1 MLSRVADSLYWTS
14 RYLERAEHTARLI
27 DINMG
32 LMLDRSRVSAERR
45 WQRVLA
51 AVGAAQGLGWN
62 DDATGM
68 AGEPGRWVGV
78 TALVHALCF
87 DTTKLAS
94 ITACIFGARENAR
107 QIRDEISTEQ
117 WQRLNGLFHEIS
129 RLRTASPSERNLGEF
144 LPTIIDGIH
153 LFQGVTDTTL
163 SHGEGWQ
170 VLRVG
175 RYLERAWSL
184 TTLLDVYEREVFL
197 GEGSDDDAGEY
208 LEWVGL
214 LRVCTAF
221 EAFCRV
227 QTADLTH
234 ERILEFL
241 LLNPDFPHS
250 VRYAVDA
257 LHNALEAIQQQ
268 TRTQHGG
275 ELMRVAGRLKATL
288 GFAQIGEILAQDPV
302 RYLRR
307 ILEQCR
313 EIHDL
318 IYAVYIQY
326 SVETALAV

>member
-1 MLSRVADSLYWTS
+1 MLSRVADSLYWTA

-51 AVGAAQGLGWN
+51 AVGASPGLSRQEGE
-62 DDATGM
+62 GS
-68 AGEPGRWVGV
+68 EPGTWVGV
-78 TALVHALCF
+78 AALVHALCF
-87 DTTKLAS
+87 DTTRHAS
-94 ITACIFGARENAR
+94 ITACIFAARENAR
-107 QIRDEISTEQ
+107 QIRDEMSTEQ

-129 RLRTASPSERNLGEF
+129 RLRTSAPSERNLAEF
-144 LPTIIDGIH
+144 LPTIVDGVH

-163 SHGEGWQ
+163 SHGEGWH
-170 VLRVG
+170 VLRAG

-184 TTLLDVYEREVFL
+184 TMLLDVYEREVFP
-197 GEGSDDDAGEY
+197 GDDSDDASQY
-208 LEWVGL
+208 LDWVGL
-214 LRVCTAF
+214 LRICTAF

-227 QTADLTH
+227 NTADLTH

-241 LLNPDFPHS
+241 LLDPAFPHS

-257 LHNALEAIQQQ
+257 LHNALEAIQKH

-275 ELMRVAGRLKATL
+275 ELMRVAGRLKANL
-288 GFAQIGEILAQDPV
+288 GFAEIGEILANNPV
-302 RYLRR
+302 RYLRG
-307 ILEQCR
+307 ILDQCR
-313 EIHDL
+313 QIHDL

-326 SVETALAV
+326 AVETALAV

>member
-1 MLSRVADSLYWTS
+1 MLSRVADSLYWTT

-45 WQRVLA
+45 WQRVLNA
-51 AVGAAQGLGWN
+51 LGSARGLGWQ
-62 DDATGM
+62 DDREE
-68 AGEPGRWVGV
+68 EPARWLGV

-87 DTTKLAS
+87 DTNRHAS
-94 ITACIFGARENAR
+94 ITACIFSARENAR

-129 RLRTASPSERNLGEF
+129 RLRTASPSERNLAEF

-163 SHGEGWQ
+163 SHGEGWH

-184 TTLLDVYEREVFL
+184 TMLLGVYEREVFPA
-197 GEGSDDDAGEY
+197 EETDDTSSY

-214 LRVCTAF
+214 LRICTAF

-227 QTADLTH
+227 HTAELSH

-241 LLNPDFPHS
+241 LLDPDFPHS

-257 LHNALEAIQQQ
+257 LHNALEAIQAL
-268 TRTQHGG
+268 TRTQHGA

-288 GFAQIGEILAQDPV
+288 GFGQIDEILAQDPA

>member
-32 LMLDRSRVSAERR
+32 LMLDRSRVSTERR
-45 WQRVLA
+45 WQRVLSA
-51 AVGAAQGLGWN
+51 LGAQGLAWK
-62 DDATGM
+62 DPAEPERW
-68 AGEPGRWVGV
+68 AGS

-87 DTTKLAS
+87 DTTKHAS
-94 ITACIFGARENAR
+94 ITACIFAARENAR

-129 RLRTASPSERNLGEF
+129 RLRTAAPSERNLAEF
-144 LPTIIDGIH
+144 LPTIIDGVH

-163 SHGEGWQ
+163 SHGEGWH

-184 TTLLDVYEREVFL
+184 TTLLDVYEREVFP
-197 GEGSDDDAGEY
+197 GADTDDAGAY

-214 LRVCTAF
+214 LRICTAF

-227 QTADLTH
+227 NTAELTH

-241 LLNPDFPHS
+241 LLDPDFPHS

-257 LHNALEAIQQQ
+257 LHNALEAIQQH
-268 TRTQHGG
+268 TRTQRGG
-275 ELMRVAGRLKATL
+275 ELMRLAGRLRATL
-288 GFAQIGEILAQDPV
+288 AFAQIAEIHARDPV
-302 RYLRR
+302 QFLRG
-307 ILEQCR
+307 ILDQCR

>member
-32 LMLDRSRVSAERR
+32 LMLDRSRVSAEGR

-51 AVGAAQGLGWN
+51 AVGATQSGWM
-62 DDATGM
+62 DESAS
-68 AGEPGRWVGV
+68 AGEPARWVGV

-87 DTTKLAS
+87 DTAKATS
-94 ITACIFGARENAR
+94 ITSCIFAARENAR

-129 RLRTASPSERNLGEF
+129 RLRTAQPSERNLAEF
-144 LPTIIDGIH
+144 LPTIIDGVH

-170 VLRVG
+170 FLRVG
-175 RYLERAWSL
+175 RYLERAWSV
-184 TTLLDVYEREVFL
+184 TTLLDLYQREVFR
-197 GEGSDDDAGEY
+197 GEDSSDAGEY
-208 LEWVGL
+208 LEWIGL
-214 LRVCTAF
+214 LRICTAF

-227 QTADLTH
+227 HTAELTH
-234 ERILEFL
+234 ERILEYL
-241 LLNPDFPHS
+241 LLDPHFPHS

-257 LHNALEAIQQQ
+257 LHDALVAIQQQ
-268 TRTQHGG
+268 TRTQNGG
-275 ELMRVAGRLKATL
+275 ELMRVAGRLQATL
-288 GFAQIGEILAQDPV
+288 GYGQIGEILAQDPV

-313 EIHDL
+313 AVHDL
-318 IYAVYIQY
+318 VYAVYIQY

>member
-27 DINMG
+27 DINLG

-51 AVGAAQGLGWN
+51 AVGS
-62 DDATGM
+62 
-68 AGEPGRWVGV
+68 GEPGQTDEANDNGQARWPGI

-87 DTTKLAS
+87 DTTRHAS
-94 ITACIFGARENAR
+94 ITACIFAARENAR

-129 RLRTASPSERNLGEF
+129 RLRIASPSERNLAEF
-144 LPTIIDGIH
+144 LPTIIDGVH

-184 TTLLDVYEREVFL
+184 TMLLDVYEREVFP
-197 GEGSDDDAGEY
+197 GEDSDDASQY

-214 LRVCTAF
+214 LRICTAF

-227 QTADLTH
+227 NTADLTH

-250 VRYAVDA
+250 VHYAVDA
-257 LHNALEAIQQQ
+257 LHNALEAIQQH

-288 GFAQIGEILAQDPV
+288 GFAQIGEIVAQNPV
-302 RYLRR
+302 RFLRG
-307 ILEQCR
+307 ILDQCR

>member
-1 MLSRVADSLYWTS
+1 MLSRVADSLYWTA

-45 WQRVLA
+45 WQRVLSA
-51 AVGAAQGLGWN
+51 AGSAQGLGWN
-62 DDATGM
+62 DDAEGM
-68 AGEPGRWVGV
+68 GGEPGRWVGV

-87 DTTKLAS
+87 DTTKHAS
-94 ITACIFGARENAR
+94 ITACIFAARENAR

-163 SHGEGWQ
+163 SHGEGWH

-175 RYLERAWSL
+175 RYLERAWSI

-197 GEGSDDDAGEY
+197 GEDSDDAGEY

-227 QTADLTH
+227 HTADLTH
-234 ERILEFL
+234 ERILAFL
-241 LLNPDFPHS
+241 LLDQDFPHS

-257 LHNALEAIQQQ
+257 LHNALEAIQGH

-288 GFAQIGEILAQDPV
+288 GFAQIGEILAHDPV
-302 RYLRR
+302 QYLRR

>member
-1 MLSRVADSLYWTS
+1 MLSRVADSLYWTC

-32 LMLDRSRVSAERR
+32 LMLDRSRLSAEGR
-45 WQRVLA
+45 WQRVLT
-51 AVGAAQGLGWN
+51 AVGATQGGWT
-62 DDATGM
+62 DETDQPA
-68 AGEPGRWVGV
+68 EPGRWVGV
-78 TALVHALCF
+78 AALVHGLCF
-87 DTTKLAS
+87 DTARANS
-94 ITACIFGARENAR
+94 ITSCITAARENAR

-117 WQRLNGLFHEIS
+117 WQRLNGLFHEIR
-129 RLRTASPSERNLGEF
+129 RLRTAQPSERNLAEV
-144 LPTIIDGIH
+144 LPTIIDGVH

-170 VLRVG
+170 FLRVG
-175 RYLERAWSL
+175 RYLERAWSV
-184 TTLLDVYEREVFL
+184 TTLLDLYQREVFRDEDL
-197 GEGSDDDAGEY
+197 SDAGEY
-208 LEWVGL
+208 LEWIGL
-214 LRVCTAF
+214 LRICTAF

-227 QTADLTH
+227 HTAELTH
-234 ERILEFL
+234 ERILDFL

-257 LHNALEAIQQQ
+257 LHDALAAIQQH
-268 TRTQHGG
+268 TRTQHGR

-288 GFAQIGEILAQDPV
+288 GFGLIDEILAQDPAK
-302 RYLRR
+302 YLRR

>member
-45 WQRVLA
+45 WQRVLN
-51 AVGAAQGLGWN
+51 AVGSARGLGWQ
-62 DDATGM
+62 DEGDSGA
-68 AGEPGRWVGV
+68 EPARWLGV

-87 DTTKLAS
+87 DTTRHAS
-94 ITACIFGARENAR
+94 ITACIFAARENAR

-129 RLRTASPSERNLGEF
+129 RLRTASPSERNLAEF
-144 LPTIIDGIH
+144 LPTIVDGIH

-163 SHGEGWQ
+163 SHGEGWH

-184 TTLLDVYEREVFL
+184 TMLLGVYEREVFPA
-197 GEGSDDDAGEY
+197 EEADDTSAY

-214 LRVCTAF
+214 LRICTAF

-227 QTADLTH
+227 YTA
-234 ERILEFL
+234 
-241 LLNPDFPHS
+241 
-250 VRYAVDA
+250 
-257 LHNALEAIQQQ
+257 
-268 TRTQHGG
+268 
-275 ELMRVAGRLKATL
+275 
-288 GFAQIGEILAQDPV
+288 
-302 RYLRR
+302 
-307 ILEQCR
+307 
-313 EIHDL
+313 
-318 IYAVYIQY
+318 
-326 SVETALAV
+326 

>member
-51 AVGAAQGLGWN
+51 ALGVQGLGWKH
-62 DDATGM
+62 A
-68 AGEPGRWVGV
+68 AEPERWGGV
-78 TALVHALCF
+78 NALVHALCF
-87 DTTKLAS
+87 DTTRHAS
-94 ITACIFGARENAR
+94 ITGCVFAARENAR

-129 RLRTASPSERNLGEF
+129 RLRTAAPSERNLVEF
-144 LPTIIDGIH
+144 LPTIIDGVH

-184 TTLLDVYEREVFL
+184 TTLLDVYERDVFP
-197 GEGSDDDAGEY
+197 GTDTDDAGAY
-208 LEWVGL
+208 LDWVGL
-214 LRVCTAF
+214 LRTCTAF

-227 QTADLTH
+227 HTAELTH
-234 ERILEFL
+234 DRILEFL
-241 LLNPDFPHS
+241 LLDPNFPHS
-250 VRYAVDA
+250 VRYAADA
-257 LHNALEAIQQQ
+257 LHNALEAIQQH

-275 ELMRVAGRLKATL
+275 ELMRVAGRLRATL
-288 GFAQIGEILAQDPV
+288 AFARIAEILAGNPV
-302 RYLRR
+302 QFLRG

-313 EIHDL
+313 EIHNL

>member
-1 MLSRVADSLYWTS
+1 LLSRVADSLYWTS
-14 RYLERAEHTARLI
+14 RYLERAEHTARLT

-51 AVGAAQGLGWN
+51 AVAMEDPERTDERNAN
-62 DDATGM
+62 
-68 AGEPGRWVGV
+68 GESRWPGI

-87 DTTKLAS
+87 DTSKHAS
-94 ITACIFGARENAR
+94 ITACIFAARENAR

-117 WQRLNGLFHEIS
+117 WQRLNGLFHEIG
-129 RLRTASPSERNLGEF
+129 RLRTAAPSERNLAEF
-144 LPTIIDGIH
+144 LPMIIDGVH

-163 SHGEGWQ
+163 SHGEGWH

-184 TTLLDVYEREVFL
+184 TMLLDVYEREVFRD
-197 GEGSDDDAGEY
+197 EDSDDATQY

-214 LRVCTAF
+214 LRICTAF

-227 QTADLTH
+227 HTAELTH

-241 LLNPDFPHS
+241 LLNQDFPHS

-257 LHNALEAIQQQ
+257 LHNALEAIQQH

-288 GFAQIGEILAQDPV
+288 GFAEIGEILTQNPV
-302 RYLRR
+302 RYLRG
-307 ILEQCR
+307 ILDQCR

>member
-45 WQRVLA
+45 WQRVL
-51 AVGAAQGLGWN
+51 GALGASPGLGWQEEEE
-62 DDATGM
+62 GS
-68 AGEPGRWVGV
+68 EPAHWLGV
-78 TALVHALCF
+78 NALVHALCF
-87 DTTKLAS
+87 DTTRHAS
-94 ITACIFGARENAR
+94 ITACTFAARENAR

-129 RLRTASPSERNLGEF
+129 RLRTASPSERNLAEF
-144 LPTIIDGIH
+144 LPTIIDGVH
-153 LFQGVTDTTL
+153 LWQGVTDTTL
-163 SHGEGWQ
+163 SHGEGWH

-184 TTLLDVYEREVFL
+184 TMLLDVYEREVFP
-197 GEGSDDDAGEY
+197 GEDSDDASQY

-214 LRVCTAF
+214 LRICTAF

-227 QTADLTH
+227 HTAELNH

-241 LLNPDFPHS
+241 LLDAAFPHS
-250 VRYAVDA
+250 VRYSVDA
-257 LHNALEAIQQQ
+257 LHNALEAIQQH

-288 GFAQIGEILAQDPV
+288 GFAQIGEILTRDPV
-302 RYLRR
+302 GYLRS
-307 ILEQCR
+307 ILDQFR

-326 SVETALAV
+326 SVETALAVS

>member
-32 LMLDRSRVSAERR
+32 LMLDRSRMSAEGR

-51 AVGAAQGLGWN
+51 AVGTPQSTWVDEG
-62 DDATGM
+62 TG
-68 AGEPGRWVGV
+68 APGEPARWVGV

-87 DTTKLAS
+87 DTTRATS
-94 ITACIFGARENAR
+94 ITSCIFGARENAR

-129 RLRTASPSERNLGEF
+129 RLRTAQPSERNLAEF
-144 LPTIIDGIH
+144 LPTIIDGVH

-163 SHGEGWQ
+163 SHGEGWRFLQ
-170 VLRVG
+170 VG
-175 RYLERAWSL
+175 RCLERAWSI
-184 TTLLDVYEREVFL
+184 TTLLDLYEREVFRS
-197 GEGSDDDAGEY
+197 EDTSDAGEY
-208 LEWVGL
+208 LEWIGL
-214 LRVCTAF
+214 LRICTAF

-227 QTADLTH
+227 HTAELTH
-234 ERILEFL
+234 ERILQFL
-241 LLNPDFPHS
+241 LLDPEFPHS

-257 LHNALEAIQQQ
+257 LHQALEAIQAQ

-275 ELMRVAGRLKATL
+275 DLMRVAGRLKSLLAY
-288 GFAQIGEILAQDPV
+288 AQIEEILAQDPV
-302 RYLRR
+302 NYLRQ
-307 ILEQCR
+307 ILQQCR
-313 EIHDL
+313 EIHNL

>member
-14 RYLERAEHTARLI
+14 RYLERAEHTARLV

-32 LMLDRSRVSAERR
+32 LMLDRSRLSAEGR

-51 AVGAAQGLGWN
+51 AVASPQDSWSDKA
-62 DDATGM
+62 
-68 AGEPGRWVGV
+68 AGEPAKWVGV

-87 DTTKLAS
+87 DTSRPTS
-94 ITACIFGARENAR
+94 ITSCIFAARENAR

-129 RLRTASPSERNLGEF
+129 RLRTAQPSERNLAEF
-144 LPTIIDGIH
+144 LPTIVDGVH

-170 VLRVG
+170 FLRVG
-175 RYLERAWSL
+175 RYLERAWSV
-184 TTLLDVYEREVFL
+184 TTLLDLYQREVFR
-197 GEGSDDDAGEY
+197 GEDSSDAGEY
-208 LEWVGL
+208 LEWIGL
-214 LRVCTAF
+214 LRICTAF

-227 QTADLTH
+227 QTAELTH
-234 ERILEFL
+234 ERILDFL
-241 LLNPDFPHS
+241 LLDAEFPHS

-257 LHNALEAIQQQ
+257 LHGALEAIQQH

-275 ELMRVAGRLKATL
+275 ELMRVSGRLQATL
-288 GFAQIGEILAQDPV
+288 GYGQIQEILAQDPV

-313 EIHDL
+313 AVHDL

-326 SVETALAV
+326 SVETALTV

>member
-51 AVGAAQGLGWN
+51 VVGSAQGLGWN
-62 DDATGM
+62 EDAERRD
-68 AGEPGRWVGV
+68 EPDRWVGV
-78 TALVHALCF
+78 TALVHSLCF
-87 DTTKLAS
+87 DTTRHAS
-94 ITACIFGARENAR
+94 ITACVFAARENAR

-129 RLRTASPSERNLGEF
+129 RLRTAAPSERNLAEF
-144 LPTIIDGIH
+144 LPTIVDGVH

-163 SHGEGWQ
+163 SHGEGWH
-170 VLRVG
+170 VLRAG

-197 GEGSDDDAGEY
+197 AEGTDDAGAY

-214 LRVCTAF
+214 LRICTAF

-227 QTADLTH
+227 HTAELTH

-241 LLNPDFPHS
+241 LLDPDFPHS
-250 VRYAVDA
+250 VRYSVDA
-257 LHNALEAIQQQ
+257 LHNALEAVQQ
-268 TRTQHGG
+268 TTRTPRGA
-275 ELMRVAGRLKATL
+275 ELMRVAGRLKAAL
-288 GFAQIGEILAQDPV
+288 GFAQIGEILARDPV
-302 RYLRR
+302 RYLRG

>member
-14 RYLERAEHTARLI
+14 RYLERAEHTARMI

-45 WQRVLA
+45 WQRVLT
-51 AVGAAQGLGWN
+51 AVGSAQGVGWN
-62 DDATGM
+62 DDSDGSK
-68 AGEPGRWVGV
+68 GEPARWVGV
-78 TALVHALCF
+78 TSLVHTLCF
-87 DTTKLAS
+87 DTTKHAS
-94 ITACIFGARENAR
+94 ITACIFAARENAR

-129 RLRTASPSERNLGEF
+129 RLRTAAPFERNLAEF
-144 LPTIIDGIH
+144 LPTIIDGVH

-175 RYLERAWSL
+175 SYLERAWSL
-184 TTLLDVYEREVFL
+184 ATLLDIYEREVFR
-197 GEGSDDDAGEY
+197 GEDTSDAGEY
-208 LEWVGL
+208 LEWIGL
-214 LRVCTAF
+214 LRICTAF

-227 QTADLTH
+227 HTAELTH

-241 LLNPDFPHS
+241 LLDPNFPHS
-250 VRYAVDA
+250 VRYSVDA
-257 LHNALEAIQQQ
+257 LHNALEAIQQH

-302 RYLRR
+302 RYLRG
-307 ILEQCR
+307 ILDHCR

>member
-1 MLSRVADSLYWTS
+1 MLSRVADSLYWTA

-51 AVGAAQGLGWN
+51 AVGAAPGLGWQPEGGTN
-62 DDATGM
+62 APQWIG
-68 AGEPGRWVGV
+68 A
-78 TALVHALCF
+78 TALVHTLCF
-87 DTTKLAS
+87 ETTRHAS
-94 ITACIFGARENAR
+94 ITACIFAARENAR

-129 RLRTASPSERNLGEF
+129 RLRTAAPSERNLAEF
-144 LPTIIDGIH
+144 LPTIVDGVH

-163 SHGEGWQ
+163 SHGEGWH

-175 RYLERAWSL
+175 RYLERAYSL
-184 TTLLDVYEREVFL
+184 TMLLDVYEREVFP
-197 GEGSDDDAGEY
+197 GEDSDDASQY

-214 LRVCTAF
+214 LRICTAF

-227 QTADLTH
+227 HTADLTH
-234 ERILEFL
+234 DRILEFL
-241 LLNPDFPHS
+241 LLDSAFPHS

-257 LHNALEAIQQQ
+257 LHNALEAIQRH
-268 TRTQHGG
+268 TRTQHGA

-288 GFAQIGEILAQDPV
+288 GFAQIGEILAGSAV
-302 RYLRR
+302 NYLRG
-307 ILEQCR
+307 ILDQCR
-313 EIHDL
+313 EIHEL

-326 SVETALAV
+326 AVETALAV

>member
-32 LMLDRSRVSAERR
+32 LMLDRSRLSAEGR

-51 AVGAAQGLGWN
+51 AVGATQSGWG
-62 DDATGM
+62 DESA
-68 AGEPGRWVGV
+68 ASGEPAQWVGV

-87 DTTKLAS
+87 DTTKATS
-94 ITACIFGARENAR
+94 ITSCIFAARDNAR
-107 QIRDEISTEQ
+107 QIRDETSTEQ

-129 RLRTASPSERNLGEF
+129 RLRTAQPSERNLAEF
-144 LPTIIDGIH
+144 LPTIVDGVH

-170 VLRVG
+170 FLRVG
-175 RYLERAWSL
+175 LYLERAWSV
-184 TTLLDVYEREVFL
+184 TTLLDLYQREVFR
-197 GEGSDDDAGEY
+197 GEDSSDAGEY
-208 LEWVGL
+208 LEWIGL
-214 LRVCTAF
+214 LRICTAF

-227 QTADLTH
+227 HTAELTH

-241 LLNPDFPHS
+241 LLDPHFPHS

-257 LHNALEAIQQQ
+257 LQDALTAIQQQ

-275 ELMRVAGRLKATL
+275 ELMRVAGRLQATL
-288 GFAQIGEILAQDPV
+288 AYGQIGEILAQDPA

-313 EIHDL
+313 AVHDL

>member
-32 LMLDRSRVSAERR
+32 LMLDRSRVSTERR

-51 AVGAAQGLGWN
+51 ALGALGLAWK
-62 DDATGM
+62 DA
-68 AGEPGRWVGV
+68 AEPERWVGA

-87 DTTKLAS
+87 DTTKHAS
-94 ITACIFGARENAR
+94 ITACIFAARENAR

-129 RLRTASPSERNLGEF
+129 RLRTAAPSERNLAEF
-144 LPTIIDGIH
+144 LPTIIDGVH

-184 TTLLDVYEREVFL
+184 TTLLDVYEREVFP
-197 GEGSDDDAGEY
+197 GADTNDAGAY

-214 LRVCTAF
+214 LRTCTAF

-227 QTADLTH
+227 NTAELTH

-241 LLNPDFPHS
+241 LLDPDFPHS

-257 LHNALEAIQQQ
+257 LHNALEAIQQH
-268 TRTQHGG
+268 TRTQHGA
-275 ELMRVAGRLKATL
+275 ELMRVAGRLRATL
-288 GFAQIGEILAQDPV
+288 AFARIPEILAGDPV
-302 RYLRR
+302 LFLRG
-307 ILEQCR
+307 ILDQCR

>member
-1 MLSRVADSLYWTS
+1 MLSRVADSLCWTS

-51 AVGAAQGLGWN
+51 AVGAAPGLGWQEEGDGN
-62 DDATGM
+62 
-68 AGEPGRWVGV
+68 EPGRWVGV

-87 DTTKLAS
+87 DTTRHAS
-94 ITACIFGARENAR
+94 ITACIFAARENAR

-129 RLRTASPSERNLGEF
+129 RLRTASPSERNLAEF

-163 SHGEGWQ
+163 SHGEGWH

-184 TTLLDVYEREVFL
+184 TMLLDVYEREVFP
-197 GEGSDDDAGEY
+197 GEDSDDASQY

-214 LRVCTAF
+214 LRICTAF

-227 QTADLTH
+227 HTAELSH

-241 LLNPDFPHS
+241 LLDPAFPHS

-257 LHNALEAIQQQ
+257 LHNALEAIQQH

-288 GFAQIGEILAQDPV
+288 GFAQIGEILAGNPV
-302 RYLRR
+302 GYLRG
-307 ILEQCR
+307 ILDQCR

-326 SVETALAV
+326 SVETALAVS